1 MCQQRTRPTR
11 LQRINQTVEVAANT
25 RRIGGRGGRECENES
40 AESMMRRILVPS
52 SLASFVPIC
61 AAVIVIASTGGA
73 ASQGLDPG
81 WQLAY
86 PGQPG
91 YGGDGFFQSMFGDG
105 TGLPVT
111 GRAYQ
116 AAPTYHQPA
125 QPPRP
130 YQGGAGYYRQ
140 VQPMPQ
146 QVQQATTAQ
155 QAPIFQPQLYYFR
168 GAAGPQPRLVQQPAP
183 AASQQLPPAA
193 AAPAAPGYR
202 GEAMSAP
209 AAATSQYAV
218 PQYTAAPTPQLRG
231 FAAPPASFQPRPA
244 SANDQAAPIPPSYQ
258 APPPAPA
265 SDQTPP
271 APPRG
276 LFQPAA
282 QYPEAPQ
289 PSPRMAFGIG
299 IAPPQDYAYPQPGY
313 AAPYGGNVGQ
323 PRVDPKYDRQLVDYA
338 GDEKPGTIIID
349 TPNFFLYLV
358 LDGGRAIR
366 YGIGVG
372 RPGFTWAGVK
382 KISAMREWPDWY
394 PPVEMLAR
402 RPDLPRYMPGGPD
415 NPLGAR
421 ALYLGSTLYRIHG
434 SNEPWSIGTQV
445 SSGCIRLRNAD
456 IVDLYSRVKV
466 GAKVIVI

>member
-1 MCQQRTRPTR
+1 
-11 LQRINQTVEVAANT
+11 
-25 RRIGGRGGRECENES
+25 
-40 AESMMRRILVPS
+40 MRRILVPS

-116 AAPTYHQPA
+116 AAPTYYQPA
-125 QPPRP
+125 PAPPQRP
-130 YQGGAGYYRQ
+130 DQGGPVYYRQ
-140 VQPMPQ
+140 VQSMPQ
-146 QVQQATTAQ
+146 QMQQATTARP
-155 QAPIFQPQLYYFR
+155 PIFQAPQLYYYR
-168 GAAGPQPRLVQQPAP
+168 GMGGPQPRLVQQPAP
-183 AASQQLPPAA
+183 AASQQLPPPPTGVAA
-193 AAPAAPGYR
+193 AA
-202 GEAMSAP
+202 
-209 AAATSQYAV
+209 AT
-218 PQYTAAPTPQLRG
+218 PQYAAPTPRLGG

-244 SANDQAAPIPPSYQ
+244 SANYQAPPIPPSYQ

-265 SDQTPP
+265 GYQAPP
-271 APPRG
+271 VPPRG
-276 LFQPAA
+276 LFQPPAR
-282 QYPEAPQ
+282 YPEAAQ

-313 AAPYGGNVGQ
+313 APPYGGNVGQ

-358 LDGGRAIR
+358 LDGGKAIR

-466 GAKVIVI
+466 GAKVVVI